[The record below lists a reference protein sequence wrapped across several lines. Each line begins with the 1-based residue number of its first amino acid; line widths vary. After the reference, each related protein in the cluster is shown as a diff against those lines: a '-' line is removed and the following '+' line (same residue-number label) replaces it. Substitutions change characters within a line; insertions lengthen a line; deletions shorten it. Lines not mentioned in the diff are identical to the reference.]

1 MVEQY
6 SVASVHP
13 VRLTVV
19 DCDPVGI
26 KLGYPIRRAR
36 IEGRGFRLRCF
47 NNLSIE
53 LGRRGLVEA
62 NDFLEATGAD
72 GIEETERS
80 EPIDISLLYIMNGRS
95 KASLRRPQR

>member
-6 SVASVHP
+6 AVASVHP

-26 KLGYPIRRAR
+26 ELGYSIRRAR
-36 IEGRGFRLRCF
+36 IEGRSFRLRRF
-47 NNLSIE
+47 DNLSIE

-62 NDFLEATGAD
+62 YDFLEATCTD
-72 GIEETERS
+72 GIEETEGP
-80 EPIDISLLYIMNGRS
+80 EPINVSLLYIMNS
-95 KASLRRPQR
+95 KS